1 MRESRREW
9 KHRNGETTQKASM
22 TIQERSTGAQ
32 TRAVGMADVVKCP
45 DSGSTV
51 DVESEGFA
59 DGPHTEDEGKKERDY
74 VWFEEFWL
82 EPLGGWNCL

>member
-1 MRESRREW
+1 MRESGREW
-9 KHRNGETTQKASM
+9 KHRNGETTQRASM

-32 TRAVGMADVVKCP
+32 TRAVGTADVVKCT

-59 DGPHTEDEGKKERDY
+59 DGPHTEDEGKKGTT
-74 VWFEEFWL
+74 FGSKSFGL
-82 EPLGGWNCL
+82 NSLGGGIAFS